1 MQSLPALNAQRWN
14 WHFTVAFNGGRTKV
28 LNASAGG
35 RKDMISI
42 ECTETERKTSTGMM
56 MAHFWLML
64 VVLIGRDG
72 VVEMEILSWLL
83 VWTRNGLLMR
93 FHTSGRSIE
102 TFVMASFLP
111 PSTHHHP
118 HKGYITSS
126 STALPLLRAIII
138 YIIIIVITGILLRAS
153 CDDIE
158 WILSGWR
165 VWEDDSQKVSEVH

>member
-1 MQSLPALNAQRWN
+1 MQSLPVLNAQRWN

-56 MAHFWLML
+56 MAHFWWML

-93 FHTSGRSIE
+93 FHTSGWSIE

-118 HKGYITSS
+118 HKRH
-126 STALPLLRAIII
+126 RAIS
-138 YIIIIVITGILLRAS
+138 LLLLLLCHCS
-153 CDDIE
+153 E
-158 WILSGWR
+158 PLSFPSSLSSLQ
-165 VWEDDSQKVSEVH
+165 EYY